1 MPIVTI
7 PTAFRG
13 TTHGASHV
21 EVPPGTIK
29 SCLESVGAGAPGF
42 LELCLDADG
51 NAQRWLKFFVN
62 EVQIA
67 DSVDALQVEVGED
80 DRLEVLAAVAGG

>member
-1 MPIVTI
+1 MPFVTI

-13 TTHGASHV
+13 TTQGAAQV
-21 EVPPGTIK
+21 EVPAGNIK
-29 SCLESVGAGAPGF
+29 SCLESVGAQAPGF

-51 NAQRWLKFFVN
+51 KAQRWLKFFVN
-62 EVQIA
+62 EVQL
-67 DSVDALQVEVGED
+67 DESTDALAVEIGED

>member
-1 MPIVTI
+1 MPIVVI

-13 TTHGASHV
+13 TTGGASEV
-21 EVPPGTIK
+21 EVPAGNIK
-29 SCLESVGAGAPGF
+29 ACLESVGANAPGF

-62 EVQIA
+62 EVQLDEA
-67 DSVDALQVEVGED
+67 EDALSVEIGVD

>member
-1 MPIVTI
+1 MPTVTI

-13 TTHGASHV
+13 TTNGAAQV
-21 EVPPGTIK
+21 EVPVGSIK
-29 SCLESVGAGAPGF
+29 ACLESVGADAPGF
-42 LELCLDADG
+42 LELCLDAGG

-62 EVQIA
+62 EVQLD
-67 DSVDALQVEVGED
+67 DSVDALSVEIGED

>member
-13 TTHGASHV
+13 TTQGAAQV
-21 EVPPGTIK
+21 EVPPGSIR
-29 SCLESVGAGAPGF
+29 SCLESVGAQAPGF
-42 LELCLDADG
+42 LELCLDGDG
-51 NAQRWLKFFVN
+51 KAQRWLKFFVN
-62 EVQIA
+62 EIQLEE
-67 DSVDALQVEVGED
+67 SVDVLGVEIGED

>member
-13 TTHGASHV
+13 TTQGAAQV
-21 EVPPGTIK
+21 EVPPGNIK
-29 SCLESVGAGAPGF
+29 ACLESVGAQSPGF

-51 NAQRWLKFFVN
+51 KAQRWLKFFVN
-62 EVQIA
+62 EVQLDESA
-67 DSVDALQVEVGED
+67 DALAVEIGKD

>member
-1 MPIVTI
+1 MPLVTI

-13 TTHGASHV
+13 TTQGMAQI
-21 EVPPGTIK
+21 EVPPGSIK
-29 SCLESVGAGAPGF
+29 SCLESVGAQAPGF

-51 NAQRWLKFFVN
+51 KAQRWLKFFVN
-62 EVQIA
+62 EVQL
-67 DSVDALQVEVGED
+67 DESVDVLGVEIGKD